1 MIADSPPVI
10 TPGTTLGHY
19 VIRAALGVGGMGEVY
34 EAEDSRLHR
43 RVALKVIRQDVTADP
58 VRRARLER
66 EAAAAAMLNHPNI
79 VTVHSLEQDTTA
91 LFITMELI
99 EGSTL
104 ADTIPS
110 NGFPLARVLSLSA
123 QLADA
128 LNAAHARGIV
138 HRDLKPTN
146 VMITRDGAVKVLDF
160 GLSKV
165 AVDQPAGGFT
175 TETLTLDNRL
185 VGTAPYMSPEQ
196 IEGQPADPR
205 SDIFSLGVILF
216 EMATGTRPFNGRT
229 PLSTLTSI
237 LKDAVPFASDRNSA
251 VPDEIS
257 RSAHSS
263 LPERSRAADA
273 IGR

>member
-1 MIADSPPVI
+1 MIADSPSVI

-43 RVALKVIRQDVTADP
+43 RVALKVIRQDVTAYP

-66 EAAAAAMLNHPNI
+66 EAAAAAMLNHPHI
-79 VTVHSLEQDTTA
+79 VTMHSLEEDA
-91 LFITMELI
+91 DVLFITMELI

-104 ADTIPS
+104 ADTIPP
-110 NGFPLARVLSLSA
+110 NGFPIARVVSLSV

-160 GLSKV
+160 GLSEV
-165 AVDQPAGGFT
+165 AVDQAAVGFT
-175 TETLTLDNRL
+175 AETLTVDHQL

-196 IEGQPADPR
+196 VEGQPANAR
-205 SDIFSLGVILF
+205 SES
-216 EMATGTRPFNGRT
+216 
-229 PLSTLTSI
+229 
-237 LKDAVPFASDRNSA
+237 
-251 VPDEIS
+251 S
-257 RSAHSS
+257 RSASS
-263 LPERSRAADA
+263 CSKWRPGRAPSTGARRSQH
-273 IGR
+273 